1 MKIRAAHIID
11 QVGTG
16 RFARAAQ
23 HVWVEATLAVRGEAT
38 SNPQAVYDTLTEAV
52 DVVFATR
59 ETAEKQIE
67 LLSHLYRMAPSF
79 TLLDHLYVF
88 YWKALSE
95 LGREQFWMFTRDV
108 LNVKDDRRSW
118 LLSMLCGRLLRGR
131 ETVGAASRGT
141 FRPLHLNR
149 RGIARLLAASG
160 PVPYSLK
167 STAYDHL
174 LQNREHHPAIFA
186 SILHSTFD
194 LYGQCEPSDGLFV
207 LGRLDLRSDH
217 PLRVRLEDELQ
228 SRIPE
233 PSPRTRSKS
242 SSRSKRYGRP
252 RQWDPK

>member
-1 MKIRAAHIID
+1 MMEIRASHIID

-23 HVWVEATLAVRGEAT
+23 HVWVEATLAVRGRAT

-59 ETAEKQIE
+59 KAGEKQIE

-95 LGREQFWMFTRDV
+95 LGREQFWVFTRDV

-118 LLSMLCGRLLRGR
+118 AIEYALWCDFSEDE
-131 ETVGAASRGT
+131 ETVGAAWRGT

-174 LQNREHHPAIFA
+174 LQNREHHPAIFK

-194 LYGQCEPSDGLFV
+194 LYGQ
-207 LGRLDLRSDH
+207 
-217 PLRVRLEDELQ
+217 
-228 SRIPE
+228 
-233 PSPRTRSKS
+233 
-242 SSRSKRYGRP
+242 
-252 RQWDPK
+252 